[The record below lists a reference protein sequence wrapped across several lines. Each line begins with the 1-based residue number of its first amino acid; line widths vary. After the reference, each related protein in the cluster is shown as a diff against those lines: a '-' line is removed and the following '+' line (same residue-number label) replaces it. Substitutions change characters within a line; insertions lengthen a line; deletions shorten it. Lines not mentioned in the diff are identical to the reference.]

1 MIIAAEHS
9 AAINLIMEE
18 TRSKFNVSSE
28 LSKRCYDNIVFDSEL
43 EMKYYRDVILPFYN
57 EGKITHYEMQKKY
70 ILQPAFKYRGK
81 KVLPIEYKADFYL
94 VYNNGKEQVIDIKGF
109 KETSAKLK
117 RKMFWYVYPDIE
129 YLWISYSK
137 IDGGWVPIETIEK
150 GRSIRRKL
158 KRKEKELKEKR
169 GK

>member
-1 MIIAAEHS
+1 MKCRRNIYY
-9 AAINLIMEE
+9 NQP
-18 TRSKFNVSSE
+18 
-28 LSKRCYDNIVFDSEL
+28 LSIV
-43 EMKYYRDVILPFYN
+43 V
-57 EGKITHYEMQKKY
+57 
-70 ILQPAFKYRGK
+70 K

-158 KRKEKELKEKR
+158 KRKEKELKEKK